1 MAIKLITFDLDDT
14 LWRVDGVIRRAE
26 KEMRAWLEP
35 HVPEYSSVDVDTL
48 QKIRHAVATAN
59 PSIVHDLSK
68 LREVILSET
77 ISHLGYPRER
87 AAELAAGAF
96 DVFIEWR
103 HAVEFFDDA
112 LPTLD
117 RLAPSHTLG
126 ALTNG
131 NANFERVGLGQWFSF
146 GYCSADV
153 NASKPDPAMFI
164 KALERAGVAPGEA
177 VHIGDNPV
185 DDIDGARAVGMR
197 TIWVSR
203 EADESRADADAT
215 VRSLADIPSVIDRWT

>member
-14 LWRVDGVIRRAE
+14 LWSVDGVIRRAE
-26 KEMRAWLEP
+26 KEMRAWLAS
-35 HVPEYSSVDVDTL
+35 HVPEYSSVDIDTL
-48 QKIRHAVATAN
+48 TNIRRSVATAQ

-68 LREVILSET
+68 LREVILCET
-77 ISHLGYPRER
+77 IAHLGYPRER

-96 DVFIEWR
+96 DVFLEWR

-117 RLAPSHTLG
+117 QLSPSHTLA

-131 NANFERVGLGQWFSF
+131 NANFERVGLGKWLSF

-164 KALERAGVAPGEA
+164 RALEHVGVAPEDA

-185 DDIDGARAVGMR
+185 DDIGGASAVGMR
-197 TIWVSR
+197 TILVAR
-203 EADESRADADAT
+203 EDETAPARADAT
-215 VRSLADIPSVIDRWT
+215 VKTLRDIPAIIADWD